1 MTDSP
6 QIIFNCQFIEYHAP
20 GKQSE
25 EERFYRCR
33 NGEESIIDYIDRD
46 GASDK
51 LSEED
56 AKRVQCFAEIS
67 PTEERS
73 ILGYAQNRQGSTGLF
88 SKNPANDRAAIEKKL
103 RKTKSN
109 IWHAVLSFSSEI
121 GKNYCKNKKDAQEI
135 LEKNLPFFFKK
146 SHLNYDNIY
155 WTGAFHNNTD
165 NHHIHIVFWEEAPQY
180 IDAKGNR
187 KFTKKGVF
195 DQSCFSDLKAH
206 ILQSF
211 SGKKHEYFSMRDEIR
226 SVAINSFRSN
236 AALFSAF
243 LTDGAS
249 IVAEGK
255 YQYARLST
263 EQKKMVDGYVQ
274 AVIRNTPQ
282 LKLQYDTYLDHL
294 EGTQAEIF
302 RLYKANNT
310 TPPPSA
316 ASFFATRRQECDTRL
331 ANAFLKQLKD
341 VALEKKRLEQQF
353 GFVNGTWEPSKMSPK
368 SRKTAISRS
377 IQKTASAAIKAFISS
392 ANEEISS
399 AQKTDEQYRHE
410 LKEKGYEVIYE

>member
-1 MTDSP
+1 MSDSP
-6 QIIFNCQFIEYHAP
+6 QIIFNCKFIEYHAP

-25 EERFYRCR
+25 EERFYRCK

-56 AKRVQCFAEIS
+56 AKRVRCFAEIS

-73 ILGYAQNRQGSTGLF
+73 ILGYAQNRQGSTGLI
-88 SKNPANDRAAIEKKL
+88 SKKPSDDRAKIEKKL
-103 RKTKSN
+103 QKTRSN
-109 IWHAVLSFSSEI
+109 IWHAVLSFTPEI
-121 GKNYCKNKKDAQEI
+121 GQKYCKNRKEAQEI
-135 LEKNLPFFFKK
+135 LEKNLPFLFKK

-165 NHHIHIVFWEEAPQY
+165 NPHIHIVFWEENPQH

-187 KFTKKGVF
+187 KFSKKGVI
-195 DQSCFSDLKAH
+195 DQDCFSDFKAH

-211 SGKKHEYFSMRDEIR
+211 SEKKHDYFSMRDDIR
-226 SVAINSFRSN
+226 TVAVNAFRN
-236 AALFSAF
+236 DAALFSAF

-249 IVAEGK
+249 IIAEGK
-255 YQYARLST
+255 YQYARLSD

-274 AVIRNTPQ
+274 AVIRNNPL

-302 RLYKANNT
+302 SLYKANKT
-310 TPPPSA
+310 TPPTTA
-316 ASFFATRRQECDTRL
+316 AIFFATRRQECDTRL

-341 VALEKKRLEQQF
+341 IAIEKNRLEQQY
-353 GFVNGTWEPSKMSPK
+353 GFINGVWNPSKMSPK

-377 IQKTASAAIKAFISS
+377 LQKIASSAIKAFISDATS
-392 ANEEISS
+392 EISS
-399 AQKTDEQYRHE
+399 LQKTDEQHRHE